1 MSACDQAASDKGLD
15 LQAVVAELSAL
26 QRPSE
31 LPDLG
36 TPTELI
42 EHIVARYHEV
52 HRAQLP
58 ELIRMARR
66 VEAVHRDNPNTPHGL
81 ADALETM
88 EQELLM
94 HMHKEEAVLFPMLRA
109 GGNSFVSQ
117 PIAMMRHEH
126 NDHGEAL
133 EHLASLTNDITP
145 PMGAC
150 NTWRALYTGLAQL
163 REDLINHI
171 HLEEQH
177 PFRNSS
183 RPRNRKAAAAVAA
196 AAHEAPGHPHARGP
210 DRPGA
215 RVRRRA
221 CRRPAGPAVRPR
233 HWRALDTHLERMVEF
248 WSTVALG
255 TRSFKGD
262 VFGKH
267 MAVDGVAPRHFAVW
281 LRLWGQH
288 RARVRARGGT
298 RAADRGPRH
307 CAQPVSRLFRL
318 TACWLAGAQRRQ
330 QPA

>member
-1 MSACDQAASDKGLD
+1 MNAIADASTIDPSQAIGQIAVQLPGATAVFRRLKLDFCCGGHVSLDQAASDKGLD
-15 LQAVVAELSAL
+15 LQAVVHELSAL

-36 TPTELI
+36 TPTELV
-42 EHIVARYHEV
+42 EHIIARYHEV

-58 ELIRMARR
+58 ELVRMARR

-171 HLEEQH
+171 HLENNILFPQFEQ
-177 PFRNSS
+177 
-183 RPRNRKAAAAVAA
+183 A
-196 AAHEAPGHPHARGP
+196 
-210 DRPGA
+210 
-215 RVRRRA
+215 
-221 CRRPAGPAVRPR
+221 
-233 HWRALDTHLERMVEF
+233 
-248 WSTVALG
+248 
-255 TRSFKGD
+255 
-262 VFGKH
+262 
-267 MAVDGVAPRHFAVW
+267 
-281 LRLWGQH
+281 
-288 RARVRARGGT
+288 
-298 RAADRGPRH
+298 
-307 CAQPVSRLFRL
+307 AQPQGCGGGGCGC
-318 TACWLAGAQRRQ
+318 A
-330 QPA
+330 

>member
-1 MSACDQAASDKGLD
+1 MNAIADASTIDPSQAIGQIAVQLPGATAVFRRLKLDFCCGGHVSLDQAASDKGLD
-15 LQAVVAELSAL
+15 LQAVVHELSAL

-36 TPTELI
+36 TPTELV
-42 EHIVARYHEV
+42 EHIIARYHEV

-171 HLEEQH
+171 HLENNMFPQFEQ
-177 PFRNSS
+177 
-183 RPRNRKAAAAVAA
+183 A
-196 AAHEAPGHPHARGP
+196 
-210 DRPGA
+210 
-215 RVRRRA
+215 
-221 CRRPAGPAVRPR
+221 
-233 HWRALDTHLERMVEF
+233 
-248 WSTVALG
+248 
-255 TRSFKGD
+255 
-262 VFGKH
+262 
-267 MAVDGVAPRHFAVW
+267 
-281 LRLWGQH
+281 
-288 RARVRARGGT
+288 
-298 RAADRGPRH
+298 
-307 CAQPVSRLFRL
+307 AQPQGCGGGGCGC
-318 TACWLAGAQRRQ
+318 A
-330 QPA
+330 

>member
-1 MSACDQAASDKGLD
+1 MNAIADATTLDPSQAIGQIAVQLPGATAVFRRLKLDFCCGGHVSLDQAASDKGLD
-15 LQAVVAELSAL
+15 LQAVVHELSAL

-36 TPTELI
+36 TPTELV
-42 EHIVARYHEV
+42 EHIIARYHEV

-126 NDHGEAL
+126 NDHGQAL
-133 EHLASLTNDITP
+133 EHLARLTNDITP

-171 HLEEQH
+171 HLENNILFPQFEQ
-177 PFRNSS
+177 
-183 RPRNRKAAAAVAA
+183 A
-196 AAHEAPGHPHARGP
+196 
-210 DRPGA
+210 
-215 RVRRRA
+215 
-221 CRRPAGPAVRPR
+221 
-233 HWRALDTHLERMVEF
+233 
-248 WSTVALG
+248 
-255 TRSFKGD
+255 
-262 VFGKH
+262 
-267 MAVDGVAPRHFAVW
+267 
-281 LRLWGQH
+281 
-288 RARVRARGGT
+288 
-298 RAADRGPRH
+298 
-307 CAQPVSRLFRL
+307 AQPQGCGGGGCGC
-318 TACWLAGAQRRQ
+318 A
-330 QPA
+330 

>member
-1 MSACDQAASDKGLD
+1 MNAIADFAAPRIDPSQAIGQIAVQLPGATAVFRRLKLDFCCGGHISLGQAANDKGLD
-15 LQAVVAELSAL
+15 LQAVVDELSAL
-26 QRPSE
+26 QRPSS
-31 LPDLG
+31 LPDAD
-36 TPTELI
+36 TPPALI
-42 EHIVARYHEV
+42 DHIIARYHEV

-66 VEAVHRDNPNTPHGL
+66 VEAVHRDNPNTPQGL

-171 HLEEQH
+171 HLENNILFPQFEQ
-177 PFRNSS
+177 
-183 RPRNRKAAAAVAA
+183 A
-196 AAHEAPGHPHARGP
+196 
-210 DRPGA
+210 
-215 RVRRRA
+215 
-221 CRRPAGPAVRPR
+221 
-233 HWRALDTHLERMVEF
+233 
-248 WSTVALG
+248 
-255 TRSFKGD
+255 
-262 VFGKH
+262 
-267 MAVDGVAPRHFAVW
+267 
-281 LRLWGQH
+281 
-288 RARVRARGGT
+288 
-298 RAADRGPRH
+298 
-307 CAQPVSRLFRL
+307 AQPQDCGGGGCGC
-318 TACWLAGAQRRQ
+318 A
-330 QPA
+330 

>member
-1 MSACDQAASDKGLD
+1 MNATTEAARPALSAEQAIGQIAVELPGATAVFRRLKLDFCCGGHISLGQAANDKGLD
-15 LQAVVAELSAL
+15 LQAVVHELSAL

-36 TPTELI
+36 TPTELV
-42 EHIVARYHEV
+42 EHIIARYHEV

-171 HLEEQH
+171 HLENNILFPQFEQ
-177 PFRNSS
+177 
-183 RPRNRKAAAAVAA
+183 A
-196 AAHEAPGHPHARGP
+196 
-210 DRPGA
+210 
-215 RVRRRA
+215 
-221 CRRPAGPAVRPR
+221 
-233 HWRALDTHLERMVEF
+233 
-248 WSTVALG
+248 
-255 TRSFKGD
+255 
-262 VFGKH
+262 
-267 MAVDGVAPRHFAVW
+267 
-281 LRLWGQH
+281 
-288 RARVRARGGT
+288 
-298 RAADRGPRH
+298 
-307 CAQPVSRLFRL
+307 AQPQGCGGGGCGC
-318 TACWLAGAQRRQ
+318 A
-330 QPA
+330 

>member
-1 MSACDQAASDKGLD
+1 MNAIADASTIDPSQAIGQIAVQLPGATAVFRRLKLDYCCGGHVSLDQAASDKGLD
-15 LQAVVAELSAL
+15 LQAVVHELSAL

-36 TPTELI
+36 TPTELV
-42 EHIVARYHEV
+42 EHIIARYHEV

-171 HLEEQH
+171 HLENNILFPQFEQ
-177 PFRNSS
+177 
-183 RPRNRKAAAAVAA
+183 A
-196 AAHEAPGHPHARGP
+196 
-210 DRPGA
+210 
-215 RVRRRA
+215 
-221 CRRPAGPAVRPR
+221 
-233 HWRALDTHLERMVEF
+233 
-248 WSTVALG
+248 
-255 TRSFKGD
+255 
-262 VFGKH
+262 
-267 MAVDGVAPRHFAVW
+267 
-281 LRLWGQH
+281 
-288 RARVRARGGT
+288 
-298 RAADRGPRH
+298 
-307 CAQPVSRLFRL
+307 AQPQGCGGGGCGC
-318 TACWLAGAQRRQ
+318 A
-330 QPA
+330 

>member
-1 MSACDQAASDKGLD
+1 MNAIADASTIDPSQAIGQIAVQLPGATAVFRRLKLDFCCGGHVSLDQAASDKGLD
-15 LQAVVAELSAL
+15 LQAVVHELSAL

-36 TPTELI
+36 TPTELV
-42 EHIVARYHEV
+42 EHIITRYHEV

-171 HLEEQH
+171 HLENNILFPQFEQ
-177 PFRNSS
+177 
-183 RPRNRKAAAAVAA
+183 A
-196 AAHEAPGHPHARGP
+196 
-210 DRPGA
+210 
-215 RVRRRA
+215 
-221 CRRPAGPAVRPR
+221 
-233 HWRALDTHLERMVEF
+233 
-248 WSTVALG
+248 
-255 TRSFKGD
+255 
-262 VFGKH
+262 
-267 MAVDGVAPRHFAVW
+267 
-281 LRLWGQH
+281 
-288 RARVRARGGT
+288 
-298 RAADRGPRH
+298 
-307 CAQPVSRLFRL
+307 AQPQGCGGGGCGC
-318 TACWLAGAQRRQ
+318 A
-330 QPA
+330 